1 MALAVRV
8 VPSPELSSGDRA
20 RLRRLLDDAFGGDF
34 TDADWDHALGGWHVV
49 ATDDGE
55 IIAHAAGVPRR
66 LQVGDQIF
74 LTGYVEAVA
83 VESSRQR
90 AGLGSSV
97 MRRANDIIE
106 HRFEMGGLS
115 SGRQGFYA
123 RLGWQRWAG
132 PTYVRE
138 PDGRLVRTR
147 DEADVMLR
155 LMESEAALDV
165 LTNGWFAAH
174 AGARRSSVSQPRSAA
189 GGRDL

>member
-1 MALAVRV
+1 MKK
-8 VPSPELSSGDRA
+8 LSIAQLQQVTGG
-20 RLRRLLDDAFGGDF
+20 GGDF

-55 IIAHAAGVPRR
+55 IIAHAAVVPRR

-147 DEADVMLR
+147 DEADGVMILR
-155 LMESEAALDV
+155 CSVTRGLDI
-165 LTNGWFAAH
+165 TQPITCDAR
-174 AGARRSSVSQPRSAA
+174 AGDAW
-189 GGRDL
+189 